1 MSLLTCGI
9 HASQAYL
16 LARAIQFWTPGVP
29 MVYYVGLFA
38 GANDEAV
45 GYVATLLVQG
55 LKSWTLESAVLLQ
68 PVSTAWQG
76 TAQTGTGAA
85 HMLALVR
92 GQCGVRPSMS
102 LTRLLPCS

>member
-1 MSLLTCGI
+1 M

-45 GYVATLLVQG
+45 RRVARLLVQG
-55 LKSWTLESAVLLQ
+55 LEFQGVGSAVLLQ
-68 PVSTAWQG
+68 PVSTA
-76 TAQTGTGAA
+76 
-85 HMLALVR
+85 
-92 GQCGVRPSMS
+92 
-102 LTRLLPCS
+102 

>member
-1 MSLLTCGI
+1 MSVLTCDI

-45 GYVATLLVQG
+45 RLAAILVQ
-55 LKSWTLESAVLLQ
+55 A
-68 PVSTAWQG
+68 
-76 TAQTGTGAA
+76 
-85 HMLALVR
+85 
-92 GQCGVRPSMS
+92 
-102 LTRLLPCS
+102 